1 MPIYVEEIF
10 YVPIC
15 DSRYDKILKIRNYFV
30 NININVVFLLNKFL
44 FYIQNTVQCL
54 YHSHCRF

>member
-1 MPIYVEEIF
+1 MFIYAKEIF

-15 DSRYDKILKIRNYFV
+15 DSRYHKILKIRDYFK
-30 NININVVFLLNKFL
+30 NININAVFLLIKFL

-54 YHSHCRF
+54 HNSRSRF